1 MVERRRGEAPA
12 GAAPAGRGRP
22 SAGAA
27 IRATASA

>member
-1 MVERRRGEAPA
+1 MVGRRRGEAPA
-12 GAAPAGRGRP
+12 GTEPGDRGRP